1 MITSG
6 YIIVNGIKIYIET
19 NNGPKAKGT
28 VVCFGS
34 AGRES
39 RQFHGI
45 MDALANDFEVMAF
58 DMPGH
63 GKSWPLLNNELYDE
77 YKAYCG
83 FILEVLDSLN
93 IKHPI
98 YLGCALGGNV
108 AYYLAR
114 NRHTRAIVTLA
125 GTDYSPNVAQAVIA
139 SLDHPYCN
147 VQHSHLDFTNS
158 LIGSCASS
166 ADREFILWGV
176 HTEIG
181 KAKVADY
188 GGVYNGFDIRAD
200 MDKITCPVL
209 AIRGAEDWTVKDA
222 AFNSV
227 ISRLQNAK
235 HVKTMT
241 IPKLAHYGP
250 QENPRLISEIM
261 AEFVNEY
268 AKL

>member
-6 YIIVNGIKIYIET
+6 YITVNGVKIYVET
-19 NNGPKAKGT
+19 NNGPKDKGT

-39 RQFHGI
+39 RQFHGL
-45 MDALANDFEVMAF
+45 MDALVNEFEVIVF

-63 GKSWPLLNNELYDE
+63 GKSWPLLDNELYNN
-77 YKAYCG
+77 YKTYCG
-83 FILEVLDSLN
+83 FILEVLDSLDV
-93 IKHPI
+93 KYPI

-108 AYYLAR
+108 AYWLAQ
-114 NRHTRAIVTLA
+114 NSHTRAIVTLA
-125 GTDYSPNVAQAVIA
+125 GTDYSPNVAQSVIEN
-139 SLDHPYCN
+139 LDHPYCN

-158 LIGSCASS
+158 LIGSRAGA

-181 KAKVADY
+181 KVKVADY

-209 AIRGAEDWTVKDA
+209 AIRGEEDWTVKDI
-222 AFNSV
+222 AFNEV

-235 HVKTMT
+235 YVKAMT
-241 IPKLAHYGP
+241 IAKLAHYGP
-250 QENPRLISEIM
+250 QEDPRLISEIM
-261 AEFVNEY
+261 VEFVHEY